1 MTNRQIDPVCGMQVD
16 SSAAAGQSEYQGKRY
31 YFCSPGCKQQF
42 DSDPARF
49 LKPVSDAASANLVQ
63 LATPTV
69 AQPSTARVDLPV
81 TGMTC
86 TACAQHIEQALSE
99 TPGVRSA
106 HVNLATSRA
115 TVEYVPA
122 DASLRSLVSAVERA
136 GYDAPT
142 AKMAFLAESTGLPS
156 APVRLQEKQL
166 LAVSGVTD
174 ASLNPATME
183 LTVEYLRGITD
194 AQSVKHDVE
203 QLGYRLRPA
212 ASTQSLPDDS
222 AAAADES
229 EYRDLRRRFWVAAVL
244 SIPVAV
250 IAMTHIAFVGASW
263 IQLMLTTPI
272 VFYSGCQFYSRAWS
286 AFRHRNADMNT
297 LIAIG
302 TGAAYLYSLVA
313 TIRPDLFS
321 RAAHHV
327 GMPGMTIAPPV
338 YFEAAAVI
346 IALILLGRL
355 LESRATGRTSEA
367 IRRLMGLQ
375 PRTARVLRAGHEV
388 DLPIEEV
395 ISGDIIV
402 VRPGEKIAVDGTVVE
417 GASAVDESMLTG
429 ESLPVEKSGGAE
441 VFGATINKTGSFRF
455 RATRVGRDT
464 VLQHIVKMVQD
475 AQGSKAPIARLAD
488 SISGIFTPVVICIAI
503 ATFVVWFVVAPAE
516 ERLTLALVNFVSVL
530 IIACP
535 CALGLATPTAI
546 LVGTG
551 KGAENGVLIK
561 GGETLETAHKIQT
574 IVLDKTG
581 TITTGE
587 PAVTDIVSADGLE
600 ETELLRLAATAER
613 GSEHPLGEAIVR
625 AAEER
630 DIRYGDAASFAA
642 LSGHGVEAN
651 VDGRL
656 VLLGNQKL
664 LRDRGVSSDGWDQ
677 RVQELAGEGKT
688 PMLIALDGHIAG
700 LIAVADQIKRGARE
714 AIDAMKRMGIEVVMM
729 TGDNNRTAEAVA
741 QQVGIT
747 RVLAEVLPEAKVAEV
762 KRLQLENK
770 VVGMVGDGIND
781 APALAQADVGIAIG
795 TGTDVAIEAS
805 DITLIKG
812 DLRGVV
818 TAIALSRATMRTIRQ
833 NLFWAFIY
841 NLVGIPI
848 AAGLLYPLTGWLLS
862 PIIASAAMSMSSVSV
877 VTNSLR
883 LRRFNPPLEVS

>member
-1 MTNRQIDPVCGMQVD
+1 MTNRPIDPVCGMHVD
-16 SSAAAGQSEYQGKRY
+16 PASAAGQSEYQGKRY
-31 YFCSPGCKQQF
+31 YFCSPGCKQEF

-49 LKPVSDAASANLVQ
+49 LKPESSGDATAKPAQVVSL
-63 LATPTV
+63 TV
-69 AQPSTARVDLPV
+69 ALPSTARVDLPV

-86 TACAQHIEQALSE
+86 AACAHHIEQALSE

-106 HVNLATSRA
+106 HVNFATSQA

-122 DASLRSLVSAVERA
+122 AASLRSLVSAVERA
-136 GYDAPT
+136 GYDAAQKAQIEFLVETT
-142 AKMAFLAESTGLPS
+142 ALPS
-156 APVRLQEKQL
+156 APVRLQEKRL
-166 LAVSGVTD
+166 LSVSGVVG
-174 ASLNPATME
+174 ASLNPANME

-194 AQSVKHDVE
+194 AQSVKRE
-203 QLGYRLRPA
+203 IERLGYRLRPA
-212 ASTQSLPDDS
+212 ASPGSVPDG
-222 AAAADES
+222 AAADES
-229 EYRDLRRRFWVAAVL
+229 EYRDLRRRFWVASVL
-244 SIPVAV
+244 SIPVIV
-250 IAMTHIAFVGASW
+250 IAMTHIAFAGATW

-272 VFYSGCQFYSRAWS
+272 VCYSGRQFYSRAWT

-302 TGAAYLYSLVA
+302 TGAAYLYSAVA
-313 TIRPDLFS
+313 TVWPGLFS
-321 RAAHHV
+321 RGASHE
-327 GMPGMTIAPPV
+327 GMSGMTGAPPV

-355 LESRATGRTSEA
+355 LESSATGRTSEA

-375 PRTARVLRAGHEV
+375 AKTARVLRAGQELDV
-388 DLPIEEV
+388 PIEEV
-395 ISGDIIV
+395 ISGDLIV

-417 GASAVDESMLTG
+417 GNSAVDESMLTG
-429 ESLPVEKSGGAE
+429 ESLPVEKSSGDE

-455 RATRVGRDT
+455 RATKVGRDT
-464 VLQHIVKMVQD
+464 VLQQIVKMVKD

-488 SISGIFTPVVICIAI
+488 IISGIFTPVVICIAI
-503 ATFVVWFVVAPAE
+503 ATFVVWFVAAPAG
-516 ERLTLALVNFVSVL
+516 ERFTMALVNFVSVL

-561 GGETLETAHKIQT
+561 GGESLETAHKLQT

-587 PAVTDIVSADGLE
+587 PAVTDLVSADGLA
-600 ETELLRLAATAER
+600 ETELLRLSATAER

-625 AAEER
+625 AAEHR
-630 DIRYGDAASFAA
+630 KIQYGDAASFTA

-651 VDGRL
+651 VDGRV

-664 LRDRGVSSDGWDQ
+664 LRDRGVALDGWAK
-677 RVQELAGEGKT
+677 RVEELAGEGKT
-688 PMLIALDGHIAG
+688 PMLIALDGRIAG
-700 LIAVADQIKRGARE
+700 LIAVADQIKAGARE
-714 AIDAMKRMGIEVVMM
+714 AIDALKRMGIEVVMM
-729 TGDNNRTAEAVA
+729 TGDNKRTADAVA

-747 RVLAEVLPEAKVAEV
+747 RVLAEVLPEAKVAEI

-818 TAIALSRATMRTIRQ
+818 TAIALSRATIRTIRQ

-841 NLVGIPI
+841 NAVGIPI

-883 LRRFNPPLEVS
+883 LRRFKAPLEVS